1 MIGMAVIVAASPV
14 AVAAIDRALPGL
26 YTNEEQVEFARDAG
40 APPLPWVGVEISR
53 EGDGLHLRTLDA
65 FGARGAEHQ
74 RIGLESE
81 GDGVRLTMGRC
92 RRLFV
97 FGEGGGLTNS
107 ETAGRCDSPAALTGV
122 DARGLTMRLQ
132 DGRVL
137 ALLRAR
143 PWRCWAAVPKRA
155 AKADGS
161 VDWWFKAGMP
171 LHDRGGRLV
180 VETDE
185 PEPQRYVLRMRNVIF
200 PEPPN
205 QPSLVLYVHEGDPVR
220 AISYAW
226 ADPEARRL
234 GVNLRRI
241 QASCSLGGE
250 AVNEAGA
257 GAAAE

>member
-1 MIGMAVIVAASPV
+1 MIGIALIVAASPV
-14 AVAAIDRALPGL
+14 AVAAIDTVLPGR
-26 YTNEEQVEFARDAG
+26 YTNEEQVEFARDQG
-40 APPLPWVGVEISR
+40 TSPLPWVGVEISR
-53 EGDGLHLRTLDA
+53 EADGLHLRTVDA

-74 RIGLESE
+74 RILLEGE
-81 GDGVRLTMGRC
+81 GEGVRLTMGRC

-97 FGEGGGLTNS
+97 FSQGGGLTNS
-107 ETAGRCDSPAALTGV
+107 ETSGRCDSPAALTGV
-122 DARGLTMRLQ
+122 DARGLTMRLP
-132 DGRVL
+132 DGRGL

-161 VDWWFKAGMP
+161 ADWWFKAGMP
-171 LHDRGGRLV
+171 IHDRGGRLV

-205 QPSLVLYVHEGDPVR
+205 QPSLVLYVHAEDPVR
-220 AISYAW
+220 ALSYGW

-234 GVNLRRI
+234 GINLRRI
-241 QASCSLGGE
+241 QASCSLVGE
-250 AVNEAGA
+250 AMPETMGEAGA
-257 GAAAE
+257 K